1 MTPPGPPRLCD
12 EVARA
17 AGGQVPPWRAEA
29 LAGSIAAR
37 SGSLDVARR
46 SLLGAAEPAGAQDP
60 EAASRIVAEAVTLA
74 FNLADAGVAAAAGT
88 RATVLL
94 AGDLSAAARGRCLMT
109 TGIAAVF
116 GGGSGEAELRAA
128 LTQLRMPAAH
138 PPPDGSPRHDA
149 DDDEDAVWA
158 LIVMLYLRG
167 SEAVD
172 ELSREID
179 SRRASWAVGT
189 LPRLLFLLARADAT
203 RDRWVRARSAYAES
217 IELAHELGQVTEQA
231 MSLAGLAWLEAR
243 TGAAT
248 CAENAA
254 ASLALATPRSNVIA
268 EVWAGFALGE
278 AALASGAADEA
289 LERFTRLDALLGRTA
304 FDDVDVHPGPEL
316 AECLVLVGRPDDAR
330 AVVDDYARRARAKGR
345 PWALARAA
353 RAEALLV
360 EPGRIDD
367 VFGEAARQ
375 HALTADL
382 FETARTRLL
391 HGQRLRRSRR
401 RADAREPL
409 RDALEA
415 FERLGAVPWA
425 DRAAEELDA
434 TGATVVRRGA
444 SALDALSPRERQIV
458 ALVTEGLTTR
468 ETALRLFLSP
478 KTVEYHLR
486 NVYARLGITSRA
498 GLVALVHRER

>member
-1 MTPPGPPRLCD
+1 M
-12 EVARA
+12 
-17 AGGQVPPWRAEA
+17 
-29 LAGSIAAR
+29 
-37 SGSLDVARR
+37 
-46 SLLGAAEPAGAQDP
+46 
-60 EAASRIVAEAVTLA
+60 
-74 FNLADAGVAAAAGT
+74 
-88 RATVLL
+88 
-94 AGDLSAAARGRCLMT
+94 
-109 TGIAAVF
+109 
-116 GGGSGEAELRAA
+116 
-128 LTQLRMPAAH
+128 
-138 PPPDGSPRHDA
+138 
-149 DDDEDAVWA
+149 WA

-217 IELAHELGQVTEQA
+217 IELAHELGQVTEEA

-304 FDDVDVHPGPEL
+304 VRRRRRAP
-316 AECLVLVGRPDDAR
+316 RAR
-330 AVVDDYARRARAKGR
+330 AGRVPGARRAVRRCAGGRRRLHPPGTGQGPSVGAGTGR
-345 PWALARAA
+345 PGARRCSSSRAA
-353 RAEALLV
+353 STS
-360 EPGRIDD
+360 

-498 GLVALVHRER
+498 GLVALVHGER

>member
-1 MTPPGPPRLCD
+1 
-12 EVARA
+12 
-17 AGGQVPPWRAEA
+17 
-29 LAGSIAAR
+29 
-37 SGSLDVARR
+37 
-46 SLLGAAEPAGAQDP
+46 
-60 EAASRIVAEAVTLA
+60 
-74 FNLADAGVAAAAGT
+74 
-88 RATVLL
+88 
-94 AGDLSAAARGRCLMT
+94 
-109 TGIAAVF
+109 
-116 GGGSGEAELRAA
+116 
-128 LTQLRMPAAH
+128 
-138 PPPDGSPRHDA
+138 
-149 DDDEDAVWA
+149 
-158 LIVMLYLRG
+158 
-167 SEAVD
+167 
-172 ELSREID
+172 
-179 SRRASWAVGT
+179 
-189 LPRLLFLLARADAT
+189 
-203 RDRWVRARSAYAES
+203 
-217 IELAHELGQVTEQA
+217 
-231 MSLAGLAWLEAR
+231 
-243 TGAAT
+243 
-248 CAENAA
+248 
-254 ASLALATPRSNVIA
+254 
-268 EVWAGFALGE
+268 
-278 AALASGAADEA
+278 
-289 LERFTRLDALLGRTA
+289 
-304 FDDVDVHPGPEL
+304 
-316 AECLVLVGRPDDAR
+316 VLVGRPDDAR

-360 EPGRIDD
+360 ETGRIDD

-458 ALVTEGLTTR
+458 ALVTDGLTTR

>member
-1 MTPPGPPRLCD
+1 M
-12 EVARA
+12 
-17 AGGQVPPWRAEA
+17 
-29 LAGSIAAR
+29 
-37 SGSLDVARR
+37 
-46 SLLGAAEPAGAQDP
+46 
-60 EAASRIVAEAVTLA
+60 
-74 FNLADAGVAAAAGT
+74 
-88 RATVLL
+88 
-94 AGDLSAAARGRCLMT
+94 
-109 TGIAAVF
+109 
-116 GGGSGEAELRAA
+116 
-128 LTQLRMPAAH
+128 
-138 PPPDGSPRHDA
+138 
-149 DDDEDAVWA
+149 
-158 LIVMLYLRG
+158 
-167 SEAVD
+167 
-172 ELSREID
+172 
-179 SRRASWAVGT
+179 
-189 LPRLLFLLARADAT
+189 
-203 RDRWVRARSAYAES
+203 
-217 IELAHELGQVTEQA
+217 
-231 MSLAGLAWLEAR
+231 
-243 TGAAT
+243 
-248 CAENAA
+248 
-254 ASLALATPRSNVIA
+254 
-268 EVWAGFALGE
+268 WAGFALGE

-289 LERFTRLDALLGRTA
+289 LERFTRLDALLGRTR

-434 TGATVVRRGA
+434 TGADGGAARCQRPRRAQPARAADRRAGDRGADDAGDRAAAVPQPEDRGVPPAQRVRAARHHLTGRARGPGARGAVGARDGIRSSSMTPNPPRVDPALVPALRADLVASRYTVAGVTELLGPMALAALDRDQALPAQRVTAAATTTGATLVRLFALGDPVDIAEAAAALPVPRRRRRGA
-444 SALDALSPRERQIV
+444 ARSRRPR
-458 ALVTEGLTTR
+458 G
-468 ETALRLFLSP
+468 
-478 KTVEYHLR
+478 
-486 NVYARLGITSRA
+486 
-498 GLVALVHRER
+498 